1 MTNKLSIR
9 KYLNDELEFN
19 KISPKK
25 GIFQPTFINY
35 KFCKRQI
42 EMSNQI
48 NIKIS
53 SLNKFQKSDFYLWS
67 KYLINNNINCDIN

>member
-1 MTNKLSIR
+1 MMSLSLIKFR
-9 KYLNDELEFN
+9 Q
-19 KISPKK
+19 K

-67 KYLINNNINCDIN
+67 KYLINNNINVILIN